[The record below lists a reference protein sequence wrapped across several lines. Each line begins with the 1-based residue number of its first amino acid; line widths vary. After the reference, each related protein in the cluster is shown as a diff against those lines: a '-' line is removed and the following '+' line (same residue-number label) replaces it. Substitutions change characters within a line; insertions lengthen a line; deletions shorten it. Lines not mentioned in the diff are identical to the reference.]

1 MPSPYKASSNELI
14 QWILTTSGVDL
25 SQEVT
30 VNEIIEL
37 ARRIS
42 TRHPPTPLPEPIRDR
57 FKSVIYMRSAA
68 HRFWSRAESLNPSEE
83 IRASNTAHKIFIDA
97 LQEAFHLL
105 AGVPEA
111 KPDPDSPSF
120 ERENLFSCL
129 TVYATEDTEAEHPP
143 DEPLGPLRI
152 MAAEATGERKRKKK
166 QRSKTKVSSKS
177 TPVQKTPEEA
187 RRAALRFM
195 RQLECLRK

>member
-1 MPSPYKASSNELI
+1 MPSPYKTASNELI

-25 SQEVT
+25 SLELT

-42 TRHPPTPLPEPIRDR
+42 TRHPPTPLPQPIHNR

-68 HRFWSRAESLNPSEE
+68 NRFWSRVELLNPSEE

-97 LQEAFHLL
+97 VQEAFDLL
-105 AGVPEA
+105 ACDGSVPEA
-111 KPDPDSPSF
+111 KLDGQSPSV

-129 TVYATEDTEAEHPP
+129 TVYATEDTEAEHLP
-143 DEPLGPLRI
+143 DERPGPRPI
-152 MAAEATGERKRKKK
+152 GTAEATGSGSGRRNNDQRRK
-166 QRSKTKVSSKS
+166 
-177 TPVQKTPEEA
+177 
-187 RRAALRFM
+187 AAANPRWS
-195 RQLECLRK
+195 R